1 MKVKIC
7 GLTNLIDA
15 QTAVAAGADYLG
27 FIFYPPSKR
36 SIDINTARAIVQTLC
51 AAPNCPVLVGVFVNE
66 TGPRMAEILD
76 EVSLDLAQLSGEEV
90 PFLVGDERSPL
101 YGRCYKALRPT
112 SLAEAEA
119 EAEWYAVDSNRL
131 SVISN
136 QYSVIGEQSP
146 ISSLQSPSLLI
157 DTYHPTLRG
166 GTGETGDWAMS
177 AQLAQSI
184 PGLMLAGGLTADNV
198 AEAVRLVRPFAVDV
212 ASGVEASP
220 GKKDPNLVRAFIR
233 NAKSAINH

>member
-7 GLTNLIDA
+7 GLTNLDDA
-15 QTAVAAGADYLG
+15 QTAVSAGADYLG

-36 SIDINTARAIVQTLC
+36 SVDINTARAIVQSLR

-76 EVSLDLAQLSGEEV
+76 EVGLDLAQLSGEEV
-90 PFLVGDERSPL
+90 PFLVGDERSPI

-119 EAEWYAVDSNRL
+119 DAEWYAVDSEKL
-131 SVISN
+131 KVKS
-136 QYSVIGEQSP
+136 EKSP
-146 ISSLQSPSLLI
+146 ISNLQSPSLLI

-177 AQLAQSI
+177 AQLAQSV
-184 PGLMLAGGLTADNV
+184 PGLMLAGGLTAENV
-198 AEAVRLVRPFAVDV
+198 AEAVREVRPFAVDV

-220 GKKDPNLVRAFIR
+220 GKKDPELVRRFIH
-233 NAKSAINH
+233 NAKAATAVGD